1 MGKVV
6 KCKVRLLSDVCKQ
19 IEYWR
24 PVWFIN
30 RSSKHFF
37 SSIIYYPVLF
47 VKIVLFRLEVEL
59 KTFCGL
65 LGKKAKQMHFG
76 INNG

>member
-6 KCKVRLLSDVCKQ
+6 KCKVCLLSDVCIQ
-19 IEYWR
+19 VEYWR
-24 PVWFIN
+24 PVD
-30 RSSKHFF
+30 SSIEVLNIFF
-37 SSIIYYPVLF
+37 SAIIYYPVLF

-65 LGKKAKQMHFG
+65 LGKKGKANKFWNQ
-76 INNG
+76 